1 MRDELP
7 HDPARSSLH
16 RSVMRPGES
25 VACASSLESGAKQ
38 ARSMFNALSASS
50 VGLELGISVMLGL
63 IGGYYLDQYL
73 GSTPWM
79 MLLFLVFGL
88 IAGFRGVLRAVSRA
102 EKAAD
107 AEAARG

>member
-7 HDPARSSLH
+7 QDAAPLSLH
-16 RSVMRPGES
+16 RSVMRPGENA
-25 VACASSLESGAKQ
+25 VRASSLESGAKQ

-63 IGGYYLDQYL
+63 VGGYYLDRYL
-73 GSTPWM
+73 GTTPWM

-88 IAGFRGVLRAVSRA
+88 IAGFRGVLRAVNRA
-102 EKAAD
+102 ERAAD

>member
-7 HDPARSSLH
+7 QVAATPSLH
-16 RSVMRPGES
+16 RSVMKPGQ
-25 VACASSLESGAKQ
+25 VVRASSLEGGAKQ
-38 ARSMFNALSASS
+38 ARSMFNALSSSS

-63 IGGYYLDQYL
+63 LGGYYLDQYL
-73 GSTPWM
+73 GTTPWM

-88 IAGFRGVLRAVSRA
+88 IAGFRGVLRAVHRA